1 MTAAT
6 HLIDTSAFNRLMRC
20 SEPDLYGWREAR
32 DAGLLAICD
41 ITELEIGRAAG
52 SPSQRAV
59 VIGLL
64 GDMFAWCPTPDGVMR
79 RARQVQ
85 DGLAATAQHQGP
97 GAIDLLVAATAELS
111 GLTLLHYDKDFQTI
125 ARNTQ
130 QPHALVSPLGTAD

>member
-6 HLIDTSAFNRLMRC
+6 HLIDTSAFNRLVRC
-20 SEPDLYGWREAR
+20 PAPDLYGWREAR

-52 SPSQRAV
+52 SDSQRAV

-64 GDMFAWCPTPDGVMR
+64 GEMFSWCPTPDGVMR

-85 DGLAATAQHQGP
+85 DELATTAQHQGP

-125 ARNTQ
+125 ARSTD
-130 QPHALVSPLGTAD
+130 QPHAFVSPLGAVD

>member
-1 MTAAT
+1 MTTAT

-20 SEPDLYGWREAR
+20 PEPDLYGWRDAR

-52 SPSQRAV
+52 SPSQRAAV
-59 VIGLL
+59 LRLL
-64 GDMFAWCPTPDGVMR
+64 DTMFTWCPTPDGVMR

-85 DGLAATAQHQGP
+85 DELAAAAQHQGP
-97 GAIDLLVAATAELS
+97 GAIDLLFAATAELS

-125 ARNTQ
+125 ARTTL
-130 QPHALVSPLGTAD
+130 QPQALVGPLGAID